1 MSCPSQSNILN
12 LTLAHFG
19 GVGQIQAGATTTSFP
34 TKLPCHQTL
43 IGLLVLLPVRV
54 RGHGHRVGERQTYFL
69 LKLLASFSFGRNTQK
84 GDVHGMGFMGLR
96 ESRTLTSFM
105 QIIRK

>member
-43 IGLLVLLPVRV
+43 IGLLVLWPVRV
-54 RGHGHRVGERQTYFL
+54 RGYGQRVGERHTYIL
-69 LKLLASFSFGRNTQK
+69 LKLLISLSFGMNKQK
-84 GDVHGMGFMGLR
+84 GNVYGMGFMGLR